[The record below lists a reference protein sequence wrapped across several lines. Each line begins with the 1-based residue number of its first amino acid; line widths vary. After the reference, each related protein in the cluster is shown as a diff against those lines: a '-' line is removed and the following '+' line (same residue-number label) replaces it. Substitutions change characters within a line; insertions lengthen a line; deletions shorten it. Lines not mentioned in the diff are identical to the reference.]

1 MYYEEEITRK
11 EYDRLYDNYFDLL
24 REYAE
29 LITYLQSNAS
39 VSYQAYLS
47 QKGLQND
54 NARRDL

>member
-24 REYAE
+24 RDYAE

-47 QKGLQND
+47 QKGLQNES
-54 NARRDL
+54 